1 MNGIVEKL
9 FEAICRVGIF
19 MICAQAI
26 LHFCP
31 KSAYE
36 KYLKLLVGVSVLLQ
50 LFLPVCR
57 LLPGSGLKE
66 TAKGLEEFRT
76 QLMSGM
82 EQTQEE
88 LLQADAL
95 LEKMTL
101 EEVRKRMEETEKA
114 VQPEETRRQAEEK
127 SKDGERLRTEEEAGE
142 EPEETDENE
151 IVVIVEP
158 VEW

>member
-9 FEAICRVGIF
+9 FDAICRVGIF

-57 LLPGSGLKE
+57 LLPGNGFKE

-88 LLQADAL
+88 LRQADAL

-101 EEVRKRMEETEKA
+101 EEVRKRMEEAETA
-114 VQPEETRRQAEEK
+114 AQTEETRRQEEK
-127 SKDGERLRTEEEAGE
+127 SGEDGECLRTEETD
-142 EPEETDENE
+142 EETDENR
-151 IVVIVEP
+151 IAVTVEP

>member
-1 MNGIVEKL
+1 MEKL
-9 FEAICRVGIF
+9 FDAICRVGIF

-88 LLQADAL
+88 LQQADAL

-101 EEVRKRMEETEKA
+101 EEVRKRMEEAETA
-114 VQPEETRRQAEEK
+114 AQTEETWRQEEK
-127 SKDGERLRTEEEAGE
+127 SGEDGECLRTEETD
-142 EPEETDENE
+142 EETDENR
-151 IVVIVEP
+151 IAVTVEP

>member
-9 FEAICRVGIF
+9 FDAICRVGIF

-88 LLQADAL
+88 LLRADAL

-101 EEVRKRMEETEKA
+101 EEVRRRMEEAKEA
-114 VQPEETRRQAEEK
+114 VQPEETRRQDAEK
-127 SKDGERLRTEEEAGE
+127 SEEEGKRLRTE
-142 EPEETDENE
+142 EETDENE

>member
-9 FEAICRVGIF
+9 FDAICRVGIF

-76 QLMSGM
+76 QMMSGM

-88 LLQADAL
+88 LLQTDAL

-101 EEVRKRMEETEKA
+101 EEVRRRMEEAEEA
-114 VQPEETRRQAEEK
+114 VQPEEEK
-127 SKDGERLRTEEEAGE
+127 SGEDGERLWTEEVGE
-142 EPEETDENE
+142 ETEETDENE
-151 IVVIVEP
+151 IAVIVEP

>member
-9 FEAICRVGIF
+9 FDAICRVGIF

-57 LLPGSGLKE
+57 LLPGSGFKE

-88 LLQADAL
+88 LRQADAL

-101 EEVRKRMEETEKA
+101 EEVRKRMEEAETA
-114 VQPEETRRQAEEK
+114 AQTEETWRQEEK
-127 SKDGERLRTEEEAGE
+127 SGEGGERLRTEE
-142 EPEETDENE
+142 TDGNR
-151 IVVIVEP
+151 IAVTVEP

>member
-9 FEAICRVGIF
+9 FDAICRVGIF

-57 LLPGSGLKE
+57 LLPGSGFKE

-88 LLQADAL
+88 LRQADAL

-101 EEVRKRMEETEKA
+101 EEVRKRMEEA
-114 VQPEETRRQAEEK
+114 ETAAQDEEK
-127 SKDGERLRTEEEAGE
+127 SGEGGERLRTEE
-142 EPEETDENE
+142 TDGNR
-151 IVVIVEP
+151 IAVTVEP

>member
-9 FEAICRVGIF
+9 FDAICRVGIF

-88 LLQADAL
+88 LQQADAL

-101 EEVRKRMEETEKA
+101 EEVRKRMEEAETA
-114 VQPEETRRQAEEK
+114 AQTEETWRQEEK
-127 SKDGERLRTEEEAGE
+127 SGEDGECLRTEETD
-142 EPEETDENE
+142 EETDENR
-151 IVVIVEP
+151 IAVTVEP